1 MTVQKLSAPDGG
13 WGWLVVLGSSLINL
27 ATRSIEPSFG
37 LLFGDLLKELGVATT
52 GASIIMSTLDAII
65 NFSGLF
71 VGPLIK
77 KYSFRKVGLFG
88 VVLSSI
94 ALISTSTATSMTHII
109 LTYSIL
115 GGLGFGLAT
124 AATFVAL
131 NAYFD
136 KRRGQAVGLAMAGTA
151 FGFMAMPQL
160 ISRLLEEYDFRGT
173 LFILGALSLNGLVGA
188 SLLQPVTWH
197 MKASKPNVP
206 LIREE
211 PAPAQDLQEEA
222 DKKAHMCLRVNSEKE
237 MSSQHSALLGSSI
250 VRKTSVASDMHRQ
263 MSMTSTTALQNR
275 SVAGDLHRQMSMTS
289 TTAMQ
294 NRLNAI
300 AMPRNVSV
308 VSIASK
314 KRKQSVISNVSHLD
328 LMASTTHIHFYAG
341 SDDELDA
348 SSKNLRKSCDLKNG
362 SVIGSSKLTATV
374 KQGCW
379 AKIAHL
385 MDLDLLKDGIYLNI
399 LFGLS
404 ITYIA
409 EMNFKLV
416 IPFFMANMGYS
427 KRETAMALSIMATA
441 DITARVTVPPILDRS
456 SFSRRKTLMLGCLL
470 VAISRSVLAEQTQWI
485 PLVIC
490 LVIHGFFRGVVLI
503 NFPLVIS
510 EYVPVDK
517 FAAAYGLSM
526 VSKGIFIVLFG
537 PVPGYIRDLTDSYPI
552 CIHVQS
558 FMILLCIIAWSIE
571 SVLCWRQIEMDK
583 EQDVADMT

>member
-1 MTVQKLSAPDGG
+1 MTVQKLIAPDGG

-94 ALISTSTATSMTHII
+94 ALISTSTANSMTHII

-124 AATFVAL
+124 ASTFVAL

-136 KRRGQAVGLAMAGTA
+136 KKRGQAVGLAMAGTA

-188 SLLQPVTWH
+188 SLLQPVKWH

-206 LIREE
+206 LIHEE
-211 PAPAQDLQEEA
+211 PAPAQELQPLPEE
-222 DKKAHMCLRVNSEKE
+222 DNDGPENKHRICLRVNSEKE
-237 MSSQHSALLGSSI
+237 MSQHSLLGI
-250 VRKTSVASDMHRQ
+250 VRKPSVPS
-263 MSMTSTTALQNR
+263 
-275 SVAGDLHRQMSMTS
+275 GLHRQLSTTS
-289 TTAMQ
+289 NTAMQ

-314 KRKQSVISNVSHLD
+314 KRKESVISNVSHLD

-341 SDDELDA
+341 SDDEI
-348 SSKNLRKSCDLKNG
+348 SEIGSKTLRKSCDFKNG

-374 KQGCW
+374 KDGCW
-379 AKIAHL
+379 AKFSHL

-427 KRETAMALSIMATA
+427 KRETAMALSIMAMA
-441 DITARVTVPPILDRS
+441 DITARVAVPPILDRS
-456 SFSRRKTLMLGCLL
+456 SFSRRKTLMLVCLF

-485 PLVIC
+485 PLIIC
-490 LVIHGFFRGVVLI
+490 LVIHGFFRGVALI

-526 VSKGIFIVLFG
+526 VSKGVFIVLFG
-537 PVPGYIRDLTDSYPI
+537 PVPGYIRDLTGSYPI

-571 SVLCWRQIEMDK
+571 SVLCWRQIEMEK
-583 EQDVADMT
+583 QEDVADMT